1 MKINKMTIKI
11 GVTGG
16 IGSGKSVVCDIFRLL
31 GVPVFEADAEAKK
44 LINSNEEIKTGLIDL
59 FGDDIYTANG
69 TINRLKLAGI
79 IFNDEFQL
87 AKVNE
92 IVHPVVRKE
101 FLLWAEKQDATYVV
115 HEAAILFES
124 GFYKMMDFNIL
135 VSAPEE
141 MRIQRVAARDGAT
154 PQQVRERMSKQW
166 NDEQKRPLANLEII
180 NNNSELII
188 PQVLKTDKQL
198 KEYGKIW

>member
-1 MKINKMTIKI
+1 MTIKI

-16 IGSGKSVVCDIFRLL
+16 IGSGKSVVCDVFRLL

-44 LINSNEEIKTGLIDL
+44 LINSNTEIKTGLIDL
-59 FGDDIYTANG
+59 FGGDIYTANG

-79 IFNDEFQL
+79 IFNDHLQL

-101 FLLWAEKQDATYVV
+101 FLQWAEKQDACYVV

-141 MRIQRVAARDGAT
+141 VRIQRVTNRDGAT
-154 PQQVRERMSKQW
+154 PEQVRERMSKKW
-166 NDEQKRPLANLEII
+166 SEKQKKPLANLEIV

-188 PQVLKTDKQL
+188 PQILKTDKQL